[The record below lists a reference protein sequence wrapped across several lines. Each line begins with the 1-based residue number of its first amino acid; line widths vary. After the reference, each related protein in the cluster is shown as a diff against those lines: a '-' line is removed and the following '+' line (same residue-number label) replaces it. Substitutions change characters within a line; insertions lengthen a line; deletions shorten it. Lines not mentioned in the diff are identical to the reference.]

1 MLWQILHAS
10 GETLAFS
17 SSDFNVATSAV
28 NSILSA
34 SQEAMDSIGLVGL
47 DLLTISKLLALDPQA
62 MTAVGLVNRQLRRC
76 GGVECQHH
84 I

>member
-1 MLWQILHAS
+1 MFWQILH

-17 SSDFNVATSAV
+17 SSDFNVATSAL

-34 SQEAMDSIGLVGL
+34 SQEAMDSIARVGL
-47 DLLTISKLLALDPQA
+47 DLQTISKLLARDPQA
-62 MTAVGLVNRQLRRC
+62 MTAVGLVYRQLRGC
-76 GGVECQHH
+76 GAGECQHH